1 MIEKYI
7 KNLNSSN
14 KAILEHYKTNMDK
27 VKQNNDIINN
37 SQYEKVIVDY
47 EFNILDNKLW
57 TFNRLKKILY
67 VIKNKII
74 NVIIK

>member
-1 MIEKYI
+1 M
-7 KNLNSSN
+7 NSSN